1 MIRAVTVIMQP
12 GGGILVPDKIE
23 KRIELKAPVAR
34 VWRALTD
41 YHEFGE
47 WFRVALTEPFLVGTT
62 VRGNILHPGY
72 EHVVWEVKVE
82 EMIEEKLFSFTWAQP
97 KSLAKE
103 HYKPDYTGEPRTL
116 VEFRLQPTATGTL
129 LTVTE
134 SGFSKLP
141 DDRREQNYK
150 GNDGGW
156 AQQMTNIKVY
166 LGEHA

>member
-1 MIRAVTVIMQP
+1 M
-12 GGGILVPDKIE
+12 VPDRIE
-23 KRIELKAPVAR
+23 KRIELKAPVER

-47 WFRVALTEPFLVGTT
+47 WFRVALNEPFLVGTT
-62 VRGNILHPGY
+62 VRGHILHPGY
-72 EHVVWEVKVE
+72 EHVVFEAKVE
-82 EMIEEKLFSFTWAQP
+82 EMIEEELFSYTWAQP

-141 DDRREQNYK
+141 DDRREQKYK

-156 AQQMTNIKVY
+156 AQQMTNIEVY